1 MIPFR
6 PVIEPNSAGAFLA
19 ENPEDIIK
27 SGRSAQ
33 VPWITGINTE
43 DGTLRAACKLQL
55 PPQLPFNYTFKCSH
69 FRKCPSAGRT
79 QR

>member
-6 PVIEPNSAGAFLA
+6 PVIEPNLEGAFLV
-19 ENPEDIIK
+19 EDPEEIIK

-43 DGTLRAACKLQL
+43 DGTLRAAG
-55 PPQLPFNYTFKCSH
+55 N
-69 FRKCPSAGRT
+69 
-79 QR
+79 

>member
-6 PVIEPNSAGAFLA
+6 PVIEPPNTEHAFL
-19 ENPEDIIK
+19 PEDPEDVIK

-43 DGTLRAACKLQL
+43 DGTLRAACR
-55 PPQLPFNYTFKCSH
+55 FY
-69 FRKCPSAGRT
+69 
-79 QR
+79 